1 MKSALSNESNSRDFF
16 SFEIIDISEAEYVPR
31 GRKPGPRFN
40 KKPTKRDLRNRQ
52 AEHLCQSICN
62 SCGQQI
68 RDGGKCGCS

>member
-1 MKSALSNESNSRDFF
+1 MNSALSNESYSRDFF